1 MSHSEEDVTKST
13 APAKDGN
20 QTVAGDLV
28 SRSTPRRSFV
38 LGAGG
43 IWRLSQRIPSLTS
56 RRAEGGNIVLD
67 VGTDSQ
73 RRTGPGIDTA
83 ALVAIR
89 LDMLRFARLQLRN
102 PETAEDLV
110 QEAIEAALKH
120 STTFSGQSS
129 LKTWVFAI
137 LRNRIIDHL
146 RRSSR
151 TVSLASVVG
160 DGEDWEDRLDSL
172 FNEQGGWRDG
182 ARPQAWPDPE
192 AAMQSRQFW
201 AVFEA
206 WLDHL
211 PERTGRVFMMREFLG
226 FESDEICTA
235 LGLTTGNC
243 HVILH
248 RARLRLRGCME
259 AGWGRPAEASC

>member
-1 MSHSEEDVTKST
+1 M
-13 APAKDGN
+13 
-20 QTVAGDLV
+20 
-28 SRSTPRRSFV
+28 
-38 LGAGG
+38 
-43 IWRLSQRIPSLTS
+43 
-56 RRAEGGNIVLD
+56 LD

-89 LDMLRFARLQLRN
+89 LDMLRFAQLQLRN

-192 AAMQSRQFW
+192 AEVPGS
-201 AVFEA
+201 
-206 WLDHL
+206 H
-211 PERTGRVFMMREFLG
+211 ERTMRRVMRAYADGRAD
-226 FESDEICTA
+226 SA
-235 LGLTTGNC
+235 
-243 HVILH
+243 
-248 RARLRLRGCME
+248 
-259 AGWGRPAEASC
+259 AGDPPGRF